1 MIYAAK
7 SDIGLVRSM
16 NQDGYA
22 VVDDLPVG
30 VLFVVADGMGGPQA
44 GDVASRIAVQ
54 RVTEYVGRHL
64 SADASPREVVAAA
77 IADANEAIY
86 RQAEAVPAYAGMG
99 TTIVCALALADRMV
113 VAHVGDSRAYAL
125 TGGEFRQ
132 VTEDHSLVAELVRRG
147 HLSAS
152 EARHHPQ
159 RNIVT
164 RSLGTEPVSIPDLTE
179 LSWEEGDVL
188 LLCSDGLSNLVE
200 DEELRLFLEQARGAC
215 TTQDVSAAVDA
226 MIQLALERGG
236 TDNVTALVAVHREED
251 NNG

>member
-7 SDIGLVRSM
+7 SHIGLVRTM

-22 VVDDLPVG
+22 VVEDLPVG

-44 GDVASRIAVQ
+44 GDVASRIAVE

-64 SADASPREVVAAA
+64 SAEANPREVVSSA
-77 IADANEAIY
+77 IADANEEIY
-86 RQAEAVPAYAGMG
+86 RQAAAVPEYAGMG

-179 LSWEEGDVL
+179 LPWGEGDVL

-200 DEELRLFLEQARGAC
+200 DDELKAFLEQARGARAN
-215 TTQDVSAAVDA
+215 QDVSAAVDA
-226 MIQLALERGG
+226 MIQLALDRGG

-251 NNG
+251 TIG

>member
-7 SDIGLVRSM
+7 SHIGLVRTM
-16 NQDGYA
+16 NQDGYG
-22 VVDDLPVG
+22 VVDNLPVG

-44 GDVASRIAVQ
+44 GDVASRIAVE

-64 SADASPREVVAAA
+64 SVDANPQEVVLSA
-77 IADANEAIY
+77 IADANDEIY
-86 RQAEAVPAYAGMG
+86 RQATAVPAYAGMG
-99 TTIVCALALADRMV
+99 TTIVCALALSDKIV

-125 TGGEFRQ
+125 TGGAFRQ

-164 RSLGTEPVSIPDLTE
+164 RSLGTEPVSLPDLTE
-179 LSWEEGDVL
+179 LPWAEGDVL
-188 LLCSDGLSNLVE
+188 LLCSDGLSNFVE
-200 DEELRLFLEQARGAC
+200 DDEIRSFLEQARDARA
-215 TTQDVSAAVDA
+215 TRDVSATVEG
-226 MIQLALERGG
+226 MIQLALDRGG

-251 NNG
+251 TIG